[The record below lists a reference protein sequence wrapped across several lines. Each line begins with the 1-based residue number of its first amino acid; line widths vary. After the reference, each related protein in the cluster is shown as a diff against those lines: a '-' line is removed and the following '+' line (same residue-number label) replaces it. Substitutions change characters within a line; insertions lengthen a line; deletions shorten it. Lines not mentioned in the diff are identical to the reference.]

1 MRRPVIGLT
10 TYTERARFG
19 PHDTMSAVLP
29 LAYVRSVQAV
39 GGRAVL
45 ICSDDA
51 DLDVLDG
58 LDGLIITGGPDVD
71 PARYDD
77 EPHAMTRSQ
86 PGRDEAEALLVNAAL
101 EADLPLLGICRGM
114 QLLTVVCGGRLHQ
127 HLPDLLGHDR
137 HQVSADAV
145 TGHAPGAT
153 AGHDV
158 VLAPGSLAHAVLG
171 ARATVNSYHHQ
182 AVAEPGLLTVTGW
195 CPDDR
200 TVEAVEDPTRS
211 FALGVQWHPERG
223 DDLRTFAALVA
234 AAKARVSASRTPVS
248 VW

>member
-10 TYTERARFG
+10 TYAERARFG

-39 GGRAVL
+39 GARAVL
-45 ICSDDA
+45 IAPDDA
-51 DLDVLDG
+51 EPDVLEG
-58 LDGLIITGGPDVD
+58 LDGIIFTGGPDLD
-71 PARYDD
+71 PARYDA
-77 EPHAMTRSQ
+77 EPHPLTRAQ
-86 PGRDEAEALLVNAAL
+86 PGRDEAEALLVSAAL

-114 QLLTVVCGGRLHQ
+114 QLLAVVCGGRLHQ

-137 HQVSADAV
+137 HRVSAEAV
-145 TGHAPGAT
+145 TGHDPGST
-153 AGHDV
+153 VGHDV

-171 ARATVNSYHHQ
+171 DRAAVNSYHHQ
-182 AVAEPGLLTVTGW
+182 AVAEPGLLTATGW

-200 TVEAVEDPTRS
+200 MIEAVEDPTRS

-223 DDLRTFAALVA
+223 DDLRTFAALAVA
-234 AAKARVSASRTPVS
+234 AGARAAVRRTPVS
-248 VW
+248 IW